1 MAWQAR
7 TLTWDNYSVKFDDGQ
22 IMAYNLTSK
31 EAEDLAQGPVQV
43 RDLRIPKWQLHAGD
57 GAKDAKKRR
66 KF

>member
-1 MAWQAR
+1 M
-7 TLTWDNYSVKFDDGQ
+7 KFDDGQ